1 MSLDNPRGGI
11 GYAAEFQ
18 SSALPYVTQSIAQAY
33 SVGPQRWDFAKV
45 SRFIGVANHG
55 SVGQLLRVGFTRN
68 GVTGSN
74 YYCVDGGQISNFEF
88 RVTSI
93 QIVSDSA
100 ATPRYTLAV
109 GLTNIDAIE
118 MPRMSGSLP
127 DGTAGW
133 IGVG

>member
-1 MSLDNPRGGI
+1 MSLDNPRGGL

-18 SSALPYVTQSIAQAY
+18 SSALPFVTQSVALSY
-33 SVGPQRWDFAKV
+33 SVGPQRWDFPKV
-45 SRFIGVANHG
+45 SRFIGVTNNGTA
-55 SVGQLLRVGFTRN
+55 GQFLRIGFTRN

-74 YYCVDGGQISNFEF
+74 YYLVDGGQQSNFEF
-88 RVTSI
+88 RVTSLYVI
-93 QIVSDSA
+93 SDGIA
-100 ATPRYTLAV
+100 APRYSLAV

-118 MPRMSGSLP
+118 MPRLSGSLP